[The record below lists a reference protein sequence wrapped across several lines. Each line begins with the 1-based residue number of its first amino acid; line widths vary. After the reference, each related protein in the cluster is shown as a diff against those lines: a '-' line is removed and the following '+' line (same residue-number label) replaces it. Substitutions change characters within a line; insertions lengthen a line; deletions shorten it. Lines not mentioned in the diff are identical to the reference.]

1 MTTYDPATGP
11 RADLGGIGGSGLY
24 SLLDGEQVEVETP
37 FGPPSD
43 PLTIAQVGDRRAAF
57 VPPHGRAPPAGAG
70 PAGPLWSPATAGTT
84 GSRRTSS
91 TTGRT
96 SGH

>member
-11 RADLGGIGGSGLY
+11 RADLGVIGGSGLY

-43 PLTIAQVGDRRAAF
+43 PLALLAVECQ
-57 VPPHGRAPPAGAG
+57 
-70 PAGPLWSPATAGTT
+70 
-84 GSRRTSS
+84 
-91 TTGRT
+91 
-96 SGH
+96 